1 MKVFDDAVSK
11 WVQAFAEIGVR
22 LKAQRGGTP
31 ADITFCWGKVD
42 DTEEGGHVP
51 GDLGNLASFFR
62 DRTIIPVTVTL
73 NQDKWWGGHGLKPDS
88 PDGLGCMAR
97 MCLLGASGNP
107 RRPVNTTNGAP
118 QRSLGKANP
127 LRAWFGTYLWD
138 RRRTSPMGLL
148 LTLDATLMSGAALA

>member
-1 MKVFDDAVSK
+1 M
-11 WVQAFAEIGVR
+11 WVAR
-22 LKAQRGGTP
+22 P
-31 ADITFCWGKVD
+31 AGQCSAHSI
-42 DTEEGGHVP
+42 
-51 GDLGNLASFFR
+51 LSR
-62 DRTIIPVTVTL
+62 
-73 NQDKWWGGHGLKPDS
+73 DS

-97 MCLLGASGNP
+97 MRLLGASGNP
-107 RRPVNTTNGAP
+107 RRPVNATNGAP